1 MVQRTA
7 VISGAGTGI
16 GAACAQ
22 ALSASCDRLVLVGRR
37 LEKLQEVAATVPG
50 DVHVHVR
57 SCDLSDPQSVQE
69 LADWARAELGTVD
82 IIVSNAGSVQPPL
95 GDSLQTMAD
104 AWASTYLANTIS
116 AVLLIE
122 SFAPLLP
129 RPGGRIVI
137 IGSAAARSGNGSPA
151 YAAAKGALQTYA
163 ISLMRS
169 LGPDGITANV
179 VAPGYT
185 DGTELVAGRIS
196 PERKERLLRGIA
208 TGRPAQAAEIAH
220 IVASLAA
227 PEASFINGETV
238 TVDGGPVV
246 AG

>member
-1 MVQRTA
+1 
-7 VISGAGTGI
+7 
-16 GAACAQ
+16 
-22 ALSASCDRLVLVGRR
+22 
-37 LEKLQEVAATVPG
+37 
-50 DVHVHVR
+50 
-57 SCDLSDPQSVQE
+57 
-69 LADWARAELGTVD
+69 
-82 IIVSNAGSVQPPL
+82 
-95 GDSLQTMAD
+95 MAD
-104 AWASTYLANTIS
+104 TWAATYLANTIS

-122 SFAPLLP
+122 SLAPLLP

-163 ISLMRS
+163 ISLMRT
-169 LGPDGITANV
+169 LGPAGVTANV
-179 VAPGYT
+179 VAPGFT

-196 PERKERLLRGIA
+196 PERRERLLRGIA
-208 TGRPAQAAEIAH
+208 TGRPAEAAEIAH

-246 AG
+246 SG

>member
-1 MVQRTA
+1 MAQRTA
-7 VISGAGTGI
+7 VITGAGTGI
-16 GAACAQ
+16 GAACAR
-22 ALSASCDRLVLVGRR
+22 ALSGTCDRLVLVGRR
-37 LEKLQEVAATVPG
+37 VEKLQEVAATLPG
-50 DVHVHVR
+50 EVHVR
-57 SCDLSDPQSVQE
+57 SCDLTDPSAVQE
-69 LADWARAELGTVD
+69 LADWTRATMSSVD
-82 IIVSNAGSVQPPL
+82 VIVSNAGSVQPPL
-95 GDSLQTMAD
+95 GDSLHTIAD

-116 AVLLIE
+116 SVMVIE
-122 SFAPLLP
+122 ALAPMLP

-137 IGSAAARSGNGSPA
+137 VGSAAARSGNGSPA

-163 ISLMRS
+163 ITLMRT
-169 LGPDGITANV
+169 LGPQGITANV

-208 TGRPAQAAEIAH
+208 AGRPADAAEIAH

-227 PEASFINGETV
+227 SEASFINGETI

-246 AG
+246 SG

>member
-1 MVQRTA
+1 MSHRTA

-22 ALSASCDRLVLVGRR
+22 ALSTSCDRLVLVGRR
-37 LEKLQEVAATVPG
+37 VDRLQEVAATLNG
-50 DVHVHVR
+50 DVHVR
-57 SCDLSDPQSVQE
+57 SCDLTDPMAVQE
-69 LADWARAELGTVD
+69 LADWARGDLGTVD
-82 IIVSNAGSVQPPL
+82 VIVSNAGSPQPPL
-95 GDSLQTMAD
+95 GDTLQSMAD
-104 AWASTYLANTIS
+104 TWAATYLANTIS

-122 SFAPLLP
+122 SLAPLLP

-163 ISLMRS
+163 ISLMRT
-169 LGPDGITANV
+169 LGPAGVTANV
-179 VAPGYT
+179 VAPGFT

-196 PERKERLLRGIA
+196 PQRRERLLRGIA
-208 TGRPAQAAEIAH
+208 TGRPAEAAEIAH

-246 AG
+246 SG

>member
-1 MVQRTA
+1 MPWGVPLVWVALVAA
-7 VISGAGTGI
+7 VRAGAWSLGTRWGSWSVLAGWLI
-16 GAACAQ
+16 ATV
-22 ALSASCDRLVLVGRR
+22 ALSAES
-37 LEKLQEVAATVPG
+37 PSG
-50 DVHVHVR
+50 DVA
-57 SCDLSDPQSVQE
+57 LS
-69 LADWARAELGTVD
+69 G
-82 IIVSNAGSVQPPL
+82 GSRQL
-95 GDSLQTMAD
+95 
-104 AWASTYLANTIS
+104 TYL
-116 AVLLIE
+116 L
-122 SFAPLLP
+122 
-129 RPGGRIVI
+129 GGVI

-169 LGPDGITANV
+169 LGPEGITANV

-208 TGRPAQAAEIAH
+208 TGRPAQAPEIAH

-246 AG
+246 SS

>member
-1 MVQRTA
+1 MRDLGRLRGAAGRDAPQQTFLALGGDAAGDEFGAIGVPGGDDIGGDAVGSEAPHERDGIGLQRTF
-7 VISGAGTGI
+7 GCG
-16 GAACAQ
+16 
-22 ALSASCDRLVLVGRR
+22 VGR
-37 LEKLQEVAATVPG
+37 T
-50 DVHVHVR
+50 
-57 SCDLSDPQSVQE
+57 
-69 LADWARAELGTVD
+69 
-82 IIVSNAGSVQPPL
+82 
-95 GDSLQTMAD
+95 
-104 AWASTYLANTIS
+104 
-116 AVLLIE
+116 
-122 SFAPLLP
+122 
-129 RPGGRIVI
+129 
-137 IGSAAARSGNGSPA
+137 SPA

>member
-1 MVQRTA
+1 MSHRTA

-22 ALSASCDRLVLVGRR
+22 ALSTSCDRLVLVGRR
-37 LEKLQEVAATVPG
+37 VDRLQEVAATLNG
-50 DVHVHVR
+50 DVHVR
-57 SCDLSDPQSVQE
+57 SCDLTDPMAVQE
-69 LADWARAELGTVD
+69 LADWARSDLGTVD
-82 IIVSNAGSVQPPL
+82 VIVSNAGSPQPPL
-95 GDSLQTMAD
+95 GATLQSMAD
-104 AWASTYLANTIS
+104 TWAATYLANTIS

-122 SFAPLLP
+122 SLAPLLP

-163 ISLMRS
+163 ISLMRT
-169 LGPDGITANV
+169 LGPAGITANV
-179 VAPGYT
+179 VAPGFT

-196 PERKERLLRGIA
+196 PERRERLLRGIA
-208 TGRPAQAAEIAH
+208 TGRPAEAAEIAH

-246 AG
+246 SG